1 MRILFLLLICSLNS
15 INTNAQYK
23 AVKLYVDSTKIYLRF
38 FFKTYKSD
46 EEVNDSVKIICRKI
60 DTESF
65 YLDKYINKRKMWT
78 KTYRIEQ
85 AKDSMR
91 LTTRTS
97 YIKGKSR
104 FIYSKEKYYNA
115 ILINPTK

>member
-65 YLDKYINKRKMWT
+65 YLDKYINKRRVWT
-78 KTYRIEQ
+78 KTYRMEP
-85 AKDSMR
+85 AKDSMEVTKR
-91 LTTRTS
+91 MTD
-97 YIKGKSR
+97 IKGKSR